1 MSKLIVFNSVS
12 VDGYF
17 TDTKGDMS
25 WAHQND
31 HEWTEFTNQNASGDG
46 SLLFG
51 RVTYEMMAS
60 FWPTA
65 QASEL
70 MPSVADRMNSAQ
82 KVVFSRTLDKVAWNN
97 TRLFRRDLVG
107 EVRKLKDNTSEGIVI
122 LGSGTIVSQ
131 LAQASLVDEYQFAV
145 NPIVLGSGRTLFEGM
160 TRQVRLE
167 RTQSRS
173 FRNGNVF
180 VVYKPVSERPLS
192 RSSPTAK

>member
-17 TDTKGDMS
+17 TDAKGDMS

-31 HEWTEFTNQNASGDG
+31 PEWTEFTNQNASGDG
-46 SLLFG
+46 ILLFG

-60 FWPTA
+60 FWPTP
-65 QASEL
+65 QASQL

-82 KVVFSRTLDKVAWNN
+82 KVVFSRTLNKVSWNN
-97 TRLFRRDLVG
+97 TRLFKADLVG
-107 EVRKLKDNTSEGIVI
+107 EVRKLKDDSSQGIVI

-131 LAQASLVDEYQFAV
+131 LAQANLIDEYQFAV
-145 NPIVLGSGRTLFEGM
+145 NPIVLGAGRTLFEGM
-160 TRQVRLE
+160 TNQLRFK

-173 FRNGNVF
+173 FKNGTVF
-180 VVYKPVSERPLS
+180 VVYEPAR
-192 RSSPTAK
+192 

>member
-12 VDGYF
+12 ADGYF
-17 TDTKGDMS
+17 TDTKGDIS

-31 HEWTEFTNQNASGDG
+31 PEWRDFTNQNASGDG
-46 SLLFG
+46 ILLFG

-60 FWPTA
+60 FWPTP
-65 QASEL
+65 QASQQL
-70 MPSVADRMNSAQ
+70 PSVAERMNSAQ
-82 KVVFSRTLDKVAWNN
+82 KVVFSRTLNKVSWNN
-97 TRLFRRDLVG
+97 TRLVKGDLPT
-107 EVRKLKDNTSEGIVI
+107 EVHKLKDTASPGIVI

-131 LAQASLVDEYQFAV
+131 LAQANLIDEYQLAI

-160 TRQVRLE
+160 TSPLRLR

-180 VVYKPVSERPLS
+180 VVYEP
-192 RSSPTAK
+192 AKSA